1 VKFDDALGWLVEYDY
16 SFSGW
21 ENGGFV
27 LGVRY
32 LWIDYEVDK
41 VNSFSASGGEVDGN
55 HVGIHIN
62 YMF

>member
-1 VKFDDALGWLVEYDY
+1 MEFDDALGWLVEYDY

-21 ENGGFV
+21 KTGGFV
-27 LGVRY
+27 VGARY

-41 VNSFSASGGEVDGN
+41 VNSSHTSGAEIDGN
-55 HVGIHIN
+55 HVGIHVS